1 MDIKNIWKK
10 ISYREDEN
18 LNEQIIEFDSES
30 EEDQIKAENRRN
42 LIKNIIN
49 GNWLT
54 WDFFSQQRILI
65 LLIAIL
71 VIGYIDNRYRSEQ
84 ERSHLA
90 QLQKEVI
97 NKRYEDL
104 EVSAQLVEM
113 SRQSHV
119 IERLKQYNSKLKE
132 SNTPAINLSTK

>member
-1 MDIKNIWKK
+1 MNIKDLWKQ

-18 LNEQIIEFDSES
+18 LNEQMPEFES
-30 EEDQIKAENRRN
+30 EEEQIKAQNRRN

-54 WDFFSQQRILI
+54 WDFFGRQRILL

-90 QLQKEVI
+90 QLQKELI
-97 NKRYEDL
+97 DKRYEDL

-119 IERLKQYNSKLKE
+119 IERLKLYNSQLKE